1 MWFKIWSK
9 DWNGYEN
16 QMTWKLFSQLPQ
28 SAFNELIQ
36 LLCDNERYM
45 FTIQV
50 WKNGLVNRDGGCS
63 VMVRSTDSKS
73 IIEQQSFNIKN
84 YLFS

>member
-45 FTIQV
+45 FTIPRLCSIYFH
-50 WKNGLVNRDGGCS
+50 GLLLQNKIRFKQILCG
-63 VMVRSTDSKS
+63 
-73 IIEQQSFNIKN
+73 QQR
-84 YLFS
+84 